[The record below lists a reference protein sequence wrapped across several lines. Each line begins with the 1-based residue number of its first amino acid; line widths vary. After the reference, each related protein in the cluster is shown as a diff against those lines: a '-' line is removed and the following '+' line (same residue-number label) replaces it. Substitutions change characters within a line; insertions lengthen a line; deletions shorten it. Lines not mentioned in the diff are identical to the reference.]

1 MSETAEAP
9 KTNNFQKSASAGFR
23 KLVFVV
29 VVLFAFWLVFGAI
42 IPRFF
47 IFNSSPPL
55 TTGNNAAKTSA
66 TLVASSEN
74 QPLKR
79 QSFQEMLDEKGLQ
92 LNELRNRVTQ
102 LETQMK
108 MLEAGGLPQADITN
122 TEKSETN
129 VIQAEALTRLQNELK
144 TMQEKLAATE
154 ADRQRIA
161 QVEAETKKQQET
173 MKQQLDMFKQ
183 QQEAF
188 QQQQA
193 AFKQQQDAFKQQQD
207 AVKHQQDTIKTI
219 RTEIAH
225 NQIKAAHHLSA
236 FSSFIPL
243 KKAVDQGQPFD
254 MQLTQML
261 QFSEGNRTIEELA
274 GKLKPIAKEGT
285 PSFSVLQGEF
295 GKLLPEA
302 LKATDPSGSF
312 TRNMKSLIMIRKTGE
327 QPGVNDEAI
336 MARAENRLAQNDI
349 TACLKELEQLS
360 APAKNTMAPW
370 MEKAKRYLH
379 IHEVIDAL
387 QVALTQNI
395 PAVQPPEPLPEA
407 PAKVIKA
414 EPATAEVT
422 PANVTTPPAPA
433 AEKPK
438 PEAAAAA
445 PANAPAP
452 AAKPDADTAEASKEA
467 PASKP
472 VVLKPTPKPAPK
484 KKPEAQPEEEPE
496 ADSDSE

>member
-1 MSETAEAP
+1 MSEKAENTETA
-9 KTNNFQKSASAGFR
+9 KTSTFQKSASAGFR

-29 VVLFAFWLVFGAI
+29 GVLFIFWLVFGAL

-47 IFNSSPPL
+47 IFNNPPPL
-55 TTGNNAAKTSA
+55 ATGSNATKTSA
-66 TLVASSEN
+66 TLITGSDN

-79 QSFQEMLDEKGLQ
+79 QSFQEMLDEKGVQ

-108 MLEAGGLPQADITN
+108 MLEAGGLPQADMSN
-122 TEKSETN
+122 AKNSKDN
-129 VIQAEALTRLQNELK
+129 VIHTESLTRLQNELK
-144 TMQEKLAATE
+144 TLQEKLNETE
-154 ADRQRIA
+154 ADRQRIT
-161 QVEAETKKQQET
+161 QVEGEAKKQQET
-173 MKQQLDMFKQ
+173 LKQQLDMFKQ

-193 AFKQQQDAFKQQQD
+193 AFKQQQEAFKQQQD

-254 MQLTQML
+254 MQLTQLL

-349 TACLKELEQLS
+349 SACLKELEQLS

-370 MEKAKRYLH
+370 VEKAKRHLH
-379 IHEVIDAL
+379 IHDVMDAL

-422 PANVTTPPAPA
+422 PANVTTPPPPA

-438 PEAAAAA
+438 AEPAA
-445 PANAPAP
+445 PAADAKPAADA
-452 AAKPDADTAEASKEA
+452 AAKPAE
-467 PASKP
+467 PAATKP
-472 VVLKPTPKPAPK
+472 VVISKPAPKPAPK
-484 KKPEAQPEEEPE
+484 KKPDPETEEEPE
-496 ADSDSE
+496 ANSDSE

>member
-23 KLVFVV
+23 KIVFVLL
-29 VVLFAFWLVFGAI
+29 VLFAFWLVFGAI

-55 TTGNNAAKTSA
+55 TTGNSTVKTSA
-66 TLVASSEN
+66 TLITPGEN
-74 QPLKR
+74 QPLKK

-108 MLEAGGLPQADITN
+108 MLEAGGIPAADIAN
-122 TEKSETN
+122 TEKSGNN
-129 VIQAEALTRLQNELK
+129 VIQAETLTRLQNELK
-144 TMQEKLAATE
+144 TMQEKLAVTE

-183 QQEAF
+183 QQDAF

-243 KKAVDQGQPFD
+243 KKTVDQGQPFD
-254 MQLTQML
+254 MQLTQLL

-274 GKLKPIAKEGT
+274 GRLKPIAKEGT

-295 GKLLPEA
+295 NKLLPEA

-336 MARAENRLAQNDI
+336 MARAENRLAQNDV

-370 MEKAKRYLH
+370 VEKAKRYLF
-379 IHEVIDAL
+379 IHDIMDEL

-414 EPATAEVT
+414 EPATAEIT
-422 PANVTTPPAPA
+422 PANVTTPPTPA

-438 PEAAAAA
+438 PEPTAT
-445 PANAPAP
+445 PTVNAPVP
-452 AAKPDADTAEASKEA
+452 AAKPANNDTADSKEKPA
-467 PASKP
+467 PKP
-472 VVLKPTPKPAPK
+472 VVLTKPAAK

-496 ADSDSE
+496 ADSNSE

>member
-1 MSETAEAP
+1 MSETAETQNT
-9 KTNNFQKSASAGFR
+9 KVHERSASAGFR
-23 KLVFVV
+23 KLIFV
-29 VVLFAFWLVFGAI
+29 LSLFFAFWLVFGAI
-42 IPRFF
+42 IPRFY
-47 IFNSSPPL
+47 IFNNSTPL
-55 TTGNNAAKTSA
+55 STGDSA
-66 TLVASSEN
+66 TKTGSTIITSSEN

-108 MLEAGGLPQADITN
+108 MLEAGGIPQADISN
-122 TEKSETN
+122 SEKSKNN
-129 VIQAEALTRLQNELK
+129 VIQAESLTRLQGELK
-144 TMQEKLAATE
+144 SLQEKLNETA
-154 ADRQRIA
+154 ADRERIT

-173 MKQQLDMFKQ
+173 LKQQLDMFKQ
-183 QQEAF
+183 QQESF
-188 QQQQA
+188 QQQNA

-254 MQLTQML
+254 MQLTQLL

-285 PSFSVLQGEF
+285 PSFSALQGEF

-312 TRNMKSLIMIRKTGE
+312 TRNIKSLIMIRKTGE
-327 QPGVNDEAI
+327 QTGVNDEAI
-336 MARAENRLAQNDI
+336 MARAENRLKQNDI
-349 TACLKELEQLS
+349 STCLKELEQLS

-370 MEKAKRYLH
+370 LEKAKRHLH
-379 IHEVIDAL
+379 IHDVMDAL

-438 PEAAAAA
+438 AEPTV
-445 PANAPAP
+445 PAPAP
-452 AAKPDADTAEASKEA
+452 AAKPAAEAAATPKESA
-467 PASKP
+467 TTKP
-472 VVLKPTPKPAPK
+472 VVISKPAAKPTPK
-484 KKPEAQPEEEPE
+484 KKPEAEETEEEPE